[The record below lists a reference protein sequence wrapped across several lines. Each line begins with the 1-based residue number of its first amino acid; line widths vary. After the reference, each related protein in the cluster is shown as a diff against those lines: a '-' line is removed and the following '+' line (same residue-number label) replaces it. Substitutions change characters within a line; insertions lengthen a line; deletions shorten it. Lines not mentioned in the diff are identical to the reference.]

1 MNYAYG
7 PVPSRRL
14 GRSIGIDPLL
24 PKTCN
29 YQCVYCQLGKTTHFT
44 NTRAN
49 FFSIEDIVADMEILI
64 SANRNKFDFVT
75 FVGSGEPTLYKD
87 IGVLIQKAK
96 DLTDKQVCVITNGSL
111 LYINEVAD
119 ALMKTDVVMPSL
131 DAGNEKDF
139 IKINRPHPGIKYDSM
154 LQGLIDFKNRFSGY
168 FWLEVMLVKGLN
180 DTYEKLIEIKRKID
194 LIQPDRVDINVPI
207 RPPTE
212 DWVEIPN
219 DVVYE
224 RIKEIFVDYSN
235 INFPEK
241 GTFEHSHGDF
251 EEELLRIITRHPMR
265 EKQIIR
271 TFSNSNFTEKIILQK
286 LAELES
292 KNIILK
298 KIYNKETFWRKK

>member
-1 MNYAYG
+1 MTYVYG

-14 GRSIGIDPLL
+14 GRSIGIDPLP

-29 YQCVYCQLGKTTHFT
+29 YQCIYCQLGRTTHFT

-49 FFSIEDIVADMEILI
+49 YYPIDDIKDDMQTVILK
-64 SANRNKFDFVT
+64 NRNKFDYVT

-87 IGVLIQKAK
+87 LGILIQKAK
-96 DLTDKQVCVITNGSL
+96 ELTEKRICVITNGSL
-111 LYINEVAD
+111 LNIKDVNDAIINAD
-119 ALMKTDVVMPSL
+119 VIMPSL

-139 IKINRPHPGIKYDSM
+139 IKINRPHPQIKFQSM
-154 LQGLIDFKNRFSGY
+154 LQGLIDFKKNFGGF
-168 FWLEVMLVKGLN
+168 FWLEVMLMKEIN
-180 DTYEKLIEIKRKID
+180 DSQDKLLEIKQKID

-219 DVVYE
+219 DIVYE
-224 RIKEIFVDYSN
+224 RIKEIFEDYSN

-251 EEELLRIITRHPMR
+251 ERELLRIITRHPMR
-265 EKQIIR
+265 EKQIIK
-271 TFSNSNFTEKIILQK
+271 TFSNLDLDEKIILEK
-286 LAELES
+286 LAFLES
-292 KNIILK
+292 KNIIIK
-298 KIYNKETFWRKK
+298 KRYNKKVFWRKK